1 MMVFLG
7 GKSWQN
13 SKNVWYRN
21 FLVKPLVDKCP
32 LENNATYGDR
42 TKRPQ
47 GTDNILLTHIGF
59 KTFCIVESLMNSYEK
74 DFF

>member
-1 MMVFLG
+1 MAKFEKCMI
-7 GKSWQN
+7 Q
-13 SKNVWYRN
+13 N

-47 GTDNILLTHIGF
+47 GLIIFYLHTLGSNP
-59 KTFCIVESLMNSYEK
+59 S
-74 DFF
+74 